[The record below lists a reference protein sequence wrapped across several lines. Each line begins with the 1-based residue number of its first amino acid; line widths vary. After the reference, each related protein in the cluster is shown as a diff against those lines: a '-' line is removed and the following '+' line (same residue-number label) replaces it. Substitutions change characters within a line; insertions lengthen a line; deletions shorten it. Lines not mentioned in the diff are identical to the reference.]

1 MPTKSIRLS
10 DDEADELQQ
19 LLTETGES
27 EELLLRRAA
36 LRGIRDLRLDEG
48 IRAFQAG
55 RGSTEAAQ
63 IAGLPRAVFVQ
74 LLSDRDIVILEGP
87 SSMAA
92 EIETLAE
99 RLGDTRLAAVAR
111 SLHPP
116 HV

>member
-1 MPTKSIRLS
+1 MPTTSIRLS
-10 DDEADELQQ
+10 NDEADELQQ
-19 LLTETGES
+19 LLSETGES
-27 EELLLRRAA
+27 EELVLRRAA
-36 LRGIRDLRLDEG
+36 LRGICDLRIEQG
-48 IRAFQAG
+48 IRAFQDG
-55 RGSTEAAQ
+55 RGSTAAAM
-63 IAGLPRAVFVQ
+63 ITGVPRAVFVQ